1 MAQIV
6 AIHAAVTE
14 STLERFE
21 SENDHVLPFATAPP
35 LGVLAPA
42 TSLLV

>member
-6 AIHAAVTE
+6 AIHAAVTT
-14 STLERFE
+14 STLEHFE

-35 LGVLAPA
+35 VGVLAPA
-42 TSLLV
+42 TPLPV

>member
-6 AIHAAVTE
+6 AIHAAVTV
-14 STLERFE
+14 SILDRFE

-35 LGVLAPA
+35 LRPLAPA
-42 TSLLV
+42 TSLPV